1 MHAVGRFEVAGAGLP
16 SEVGRG
22 LYKRLDSARCQLTL
36 VPSMGKGGLRSQESS
51 QRENLGMERMS
62 YVVLHVS
69 ERH

>member
-1 MHAVGRFEVAGAGLP
+1 VGRFEVAGAGLP
-16 SEVGRG
+16 SVVARC
-22 LYKRLDSARCQLTL
+22 LYKRLDWARCQLML
-36 VPSMGKGGLRSQESS
+36 VPSMGKKGGLQSQESS

>member
-16 SEVGRG
+16 SVVARC
-22 LYKRLDSARCQLTL
+22 LYKRLDWARCQLML

-51 QRENLGMERMS
+51 QRENLGMEMMS
-62 YVVLHVS
+62 CVVSHVS